1 MNKTNRKII
10 DAVIARAEKVCPGS
24 VALIGI
30 YGSAATG
37 DVHDKSDLDLLILI
51 NDEGGYRLNNGF
63 ILDDTGIAYD
73 IYCTS
78 WGMLEG
84 DAECRHAHL
93 SKLMDSVIVH
103 VADPAAPERLDGL
116 KKKAAGIL
124 ASDVRFDRARESVDQ
139 ARIRYANAM
148 TARSLGEMRLWA
160 AAFIATCLDAVML
173 WNGRYFRRG
182 TKRTFE
188 ELAGL
193 DLPLNFAG
201 DIESMVRA
209 KDSGEL
215 GGSMTSLLRSLG
227 EFTKHTPEKSQP
239 SAENIAGTYEEMYS
253 NWKNKLP
260 EAAANGD
267 VYSSFM
273 NLAFFGFM
281 LSEIAEGVDIRVPEL
296 MGQFDP
302 DDLAG
307 NAAVFD
313 SALEDYLE
321 EYRKAGISPVRF
333 SDADAFVAAYLETD
347 EK

>member
-1 MNKTNRKII
+1 MDAVNQKII
-10 DAVIARAEKVCPGS
+10 QCVIEKANKVCPES
-24 VALIGI
+24 LALIGI

-37 DVHDKSDLDLLILI
+37 DTHEKSDLDLLLLI
-51 NDEGGYRLNNGF
+51 EDENGYKLASGF
-63 ILDDTGIAYD
+63 LLEDRKVGYD
-73 IYCTS
+73 IYCTTWS
-78 WGMLEG
+78 GLEF
-84 DAECRHAHL
+84 DAQCHHAHL
-93 SKLMDSVIVH
+93 SKLMDAQIVYIRKPE
-103 VADPAAPERLDGL
+103 AYDRLCALRARAAQF
-116 KKKAAGIL
+116 L
-124 ASDVRFDRARESVDQ
+124 ASQ
-139 ARIRYANAM
+139 ARILRAEELVNKAKTAYANACLHEG
-148 TARSLGEMRLWA
+148 LGLVRLEA
-160 AAFIATCLDAVML
+160 CRVISALLSALML
-173 WNGRYFRRG
+173 CHGAYFKLG
-182 TKRTFE
+182 TKRIFE
-188 ELAGL
+188 ELAA
-193 DLPLNFAG
+193 LPLDPVFAQR
-201 DIESMVRA
+201 IQMVA
-209 KDSGEL
+209 ACKEVL
-215 GGSMTSLLRSLG
+215 SLRDLLKQLILYAERHICRQEPKARPSEALR
-227 EFTKHTPEKSQP
+227 
-239 SAENIAGTYEEMYS
+239 GTYEEMYS

-260 EAAANGD
+260 EAAANGA